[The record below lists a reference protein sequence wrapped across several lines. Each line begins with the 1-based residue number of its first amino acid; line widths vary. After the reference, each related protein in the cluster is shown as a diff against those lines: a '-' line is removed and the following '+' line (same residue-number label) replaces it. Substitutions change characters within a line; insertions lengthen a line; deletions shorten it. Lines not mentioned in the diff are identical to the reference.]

1 MGSFA
6 ASARF
11 KQLIEQLVAENELEI
26 QRLKK
31 TNEKL
36 QHELQKSEVSGSS
49 FSQEAPSMATSAVL
63 TGFKHHIP
71 LREVARSDD
80 LDASILGPLDS
91 TFGHSSHCL
100 PVPVQKHQVDL
111 VIHAI
116 QGVVLDLVPS
126 PPSLQSRGSDGQKC
140 RCKLKIHLGSEIH
153 ETEWAELRK
162 DSPLPGSPQETWGAV
177 WEQNGGP
184 LTHRMIAWNVPE
196 KVVVDLF
203 IEGLYSQC
211 LRACLRLG
219 AEKQHWAFDQGGL
232 LEAQISSTIL
242 TASRSNIPSRASSQE
257 DIDALM
263 DSLSSLP
270 AHGQVQVD
278 RVRSRANSTVSPA
291 GPPPK
296 CYDKTADGG
305 NLLERLHALFVFEES
320 AAKVVM
326 PSDLAAALKT
336 SRKGSAQSTQMMPSL
351 SIEELEEVMVEL
363 RRIHLKVYEK
373 GRRQSVTHSHQ
384 PVMSWK
390 AFQDSILLEDLPNL
404 AHGRAALNVFIVQQA
419 LLGDAVPTTSAT
431 KALLLA
437 YGKNRK
443 PATKHDVLVHG
454 ITALST
460 VSILSSFI
468 LLGISLDNDS
478 DWPGWL
484 VFEAVFAC
492 IFVGEI
498 VIKSV
503 VYTAREYFFGP
514 SRWWNRFDVL
524 LTAVAVIELILNL
537 FSVSGGQAKLVLIL
551 RGLRLAR
558 VARLAKLVNM
568 PLLQELANI
577 VSGFIISVRSLFWVV
592 LTINVVV
599 YVCALALRSLVQS
612 FTTALFRD
620 TCNQSGDTLD
630 METSD
635 YCSQKIHLVYGEE
648 YCGSVLRCMF
658 SIFRCMIGD
667 CTSAG
672 GRSLTMI
679 FSHGFGLRFDLL
691 YALSMVCVL
700 FGLFNIIT
708 AIFVEATLN
717 GLRQNE
723 IERKYAKAYE
733 STYMTEQLAKLV
745 VCVSHQTQQLR
756 SRKTKLQSQSQPSN
770 KRDLSLETFS
780 FGNFDPF
787 DMANDEE
794 IYLSEEEFNQVI
806 KSPEVRAL
814 LDELDVVVEPRP
826 GVFEAF
832 NTDESGFVSMSELV
846 SGLMRL
852 RGDLNK
858 VDIVIT
864 QMALENLQK
873 RQVHLS

>member
-1 MGSFA
+1 
-6 ASARF
+6 
-11 KQLIEQLVAENELEI
+11 
-26 QRLKK
+26 
-31 TNEKL
+31 
-36 QHELQKSEVSGSS
+36 
-49 FSQEAPSMATSAVL
+49 
-63 TGFKHHIP
+63 
-71 LREVARSDD
+71 
-80 LDASILGPLDS
+80 
-91 TFGHSSHCL
+91 
-100 PVPVQKHQVDL
+100 
-111 VIHAI
+111 
-116 QGVVLDLVPS
+116 
-126 PPSLQSRGSDGQKC
+126 
-140 RCKLKIHLGSEIH
+140 
-153 ETEWAELRK
+153 
-162 DSPLPGSPQETWGAV
+162 
-177 WEQNGGP
+177 
-184 LTHRMIAWNVPE
+184 
-196 KVVVDLF
+196 
-203 IEGLYSQC
+203 
-211 LRACLRLG
+211 
-219 AEKQHWAFDQGGL
+219 
-232 LEAQISSTIL
+232 
-242 TASRSNIPSRASSQE
+242 
-257 DIDALM
+257 
-263 DSLSSLP
+263 
-270 AHGQVQVD
+270 
-278 RVRSRANSTVSPA
+278 
-291 GPPPK
+291 
-296 CYDKTADGG
+296 
-305 NLLERLHALFVFEES
+305 
-320 AAKVVM
+320 
-326 PSDLAAALKT
+326 
-336 SRKGSAQSTQMMPSL
+336 
-351 SIEELEEVMVEL
+351 
-363 RRIHLKVYEK
+363 
-373 GRRQSVTHSHQ
+373 
-384 PVMSWK
+384 
-390 AFQDSILLEDLPNL
+390 
-404 AHGRAALNVFIVQQA
+404 
-419 LLGDAVPTTSAT
+419 
-431 KALLLA
+431 
-437 YGKNRK
+437 
-443 PATKHDVLVHG
+443 
-454 ITALST
+454 
-460 VSILSSFI
+460 
-468 LLGISLDNDS
+468 
-478 DWPGWL
+478 
-484 VFEAVFAC
+484 
-492 IFVGEI
+492 
-498 VIKSV
+498 
-503 VYTAREYFFGP
+503 
-514 SRWWNRFDVL
+514 
-524 LTAVAVIELILNL
+524 
-537 FSVSGGQAKLVLIL
+537 
-551 RGLRLAR
+551 
-558 VARLAKLVNM
+558 
-568 PLLQELANI
+568 
-577 VSGFIISVRSLFWVV
+577 VRSLFWVV

-630 METSD
+630 METND

-756 SRKTKLQSQSQPSN
+756 SRKTKLQSQPSN

-873 RQVHLS
+873 RQVHLSEDLNELQRAQTQTWQALETKRLERVQRPKVR

>member
-1 MGSFA
+1 
-6 ASARF
+6 
-11 KQLIEQLVAENELEI
+11 
-26 QRLKK
+26 
-31 TNEKL
+31 
-36 QHELQKSEVSGSS
+36 
-49 FSQEAPSMATSAVL
+49 MATSAVL
-63 TGFKHHIP
+63 TGFEHHIP

-91 TFGHSSHCL
+91 TCHSSHCL

-305 NLLERLHALFVFEES
+305 NLLERLHALFVFEE
-320 AAKVVM
+320 
-326 PSDLAAALKT
+326 
-336 SRKGSAQSTQMMPSL
+336 
-351 SIEELEEVMVEL
+351 ELEEVMVEL

-478 DWPGWL
+478 DWPVWL

-630 METSD
+630 METND

-672 GRSLTMI
+672 ARTTNT
-679 FSHGFGLRFDLL
+679 HNTTPTTTPTPTTATATPGLCLVR
-691 YALSMVCVL
+691 
-700 FGLFNIIT
+700 
-708 AIFVEATLN
+708 TLQHHN
-717 GLRQNE
+717 R
-723 IERKYAKAYE
+723 
-733 STYMTEQLAKLV
+733 
-745 VCVSHQTQQLR
+745 
-756 SRKTKLQSQSQPSN
+756 
-770 KRDLSLETFS
+770 
-780 FGNFDPF
+780 NFC
-787 DMANDEE
+787 
-794 IYLSEEEFNQVI
+794 
-806 KSPEVRAL
+806 
-814 LDELDVVVEPRP
+814 
-826 GVFEAF
+826 
-832 NTDESGFVSMSELV
+832 
-846 SGLMRL
+846 
-852 RGDLNK
+852 
-858 VDIVIT
+858 
-864 QMALENLQK
+864 
-873 RQVHLS
+873 